1 MDYVEKPAPKKK
13 KNKKREDVEEEINT
27 LNTVNQFLT
36 QKLKQNEQVLLTLQK
51 DIQILKDIYVVEKN
65 ISGKTQV
72 QLKRREADL
81 AELRE
86 SSLRN
91 EDQLR
96 DQIQNVSLR
105 EQELEQKLEQVTL
118 EHSVLLQQR
127 NSIKLEASIYKKKAQ
142 ELTTQNSK

>member
-13 KNKKREDVEEEINT
+13 KTKKREDVEEEIKT
-27 LNTVNQFLT
+27 LTTVNQFLT

-81 AELRE
+81 VELRE
-86 SSLRN
+86 SSLRI

-105 EQELEQKLEQVTL
+105 EQDLEQKLEQVTL

-127 NSIKLEASIYKKKAQ
+127 N
-142 ELTTQNSK
+142 